1 VKIGLME
8 REWSGEWG
16 EGGGGEVTAWSEA
29 SLARARTAQAAS
41 PSERR
46 LLRAAEARV
55 SRR

>member
-1 VKIGLME
+1 ME